1 VKKKTNAQ
9 TLGQISSDIR
19 QWRAG
24 GSPPGIR
31 RFWIIL
37 ITLAA
42 MGFWTAMKLP
52 VHPVNA
58 ALFLS
63 LFVFGS
69 GLIAWNLPA
78 TALKTWSHTLDFR
91 LSAYQP
97 RNMMAWH
104 DLQETARQKGHLEL
118 QDLECWYERE
128 CGTVSP
134 SDKRPLRFL
143 DNAPE
148 PTGEAGREQC
158 HR

>member
-1 VKKKTNAQ
+1 MKKKTNAQ
-9 TLGQISSDIR
+9 TLGQICSDIR

-37 ITLAA
+37 ITLDAT
-42 MGFWTAMKLP
+42 GFWIAMRLP

-58 ALFLS
+58 ALFFS
-63 LFVFGS
+63 LFVFGAA
-69 GLIAWNLPA
+69 LVAWNLPA
-78 TALKTWSHTLDFR
+78 TALKTWSDTLDFR

-104 DLQETARQKGHLEL
+104 DLQETARQKGRLER
-118 QDLECWYERE
+118 QDLERWYESER
-128 CGTVSP
+128 GFSSP
-134 SDKRPLRFL
+134 PVTKPLRFL

-148 PTGEAGREQC
+148 TTEEGSREQ
-158 HR
+158 